1 MKITQENFPHLKLF
15 PIINT
20 FQPEHTFKVL
30 MIVIAI
36 TVIFNLKH
44 VINMTMASWDMLER
58 LCIFKMRDY
67 SVKVI
72 LLC

>member
-20 FQPEHTFKVL
+20 FQPEHTFKML
-30 MIVIAI
+30 MIVVAI

-44 VINMTMASWDMLER
+44 VINMTMASGICWKG
-58 LCIFKMRDY
+58 CAFFK
-67 SVKVI
+67 
-72 LLC
+72 